1 MLFFQKK
8 IRIEFESNYL
18 SNASN
23 EVTLKLLCIRH
34 TLITNSLNI
43 IFEELHNRRREKVLD
58 PLKIMSVF
66 LIQKDYSFF
75 KHISSVVGD
84 SENRFLAKKVLQYV
98 LES

>member
-1 MLFFQKK
+1 MIYESLLIRILDYKKFKSQRIFAIFSKK

-58 PLKIMSVF
+58 PLKIM
-66 LIQKDYSFF
+66 
-75 KHISSVVGD
+75 
-84 SENRFLAKKVLQYV
+84 
-98 LES
+98 